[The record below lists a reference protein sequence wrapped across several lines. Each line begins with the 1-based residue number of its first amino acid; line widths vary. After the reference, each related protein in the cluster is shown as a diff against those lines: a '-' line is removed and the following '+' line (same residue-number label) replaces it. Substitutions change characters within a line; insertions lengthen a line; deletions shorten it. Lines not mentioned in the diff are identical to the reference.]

1 MLVISIL
8 GGLLAVALVIYALS
22 AFERYAARRFNHR
35 FFTLGAF
42 AAAAAAVGCIVGGR
56 YWEQAALEQGGDVS
70 NGVVLIAL
78 GALTVVGIFVRNVR
92 RAGMLVGGCGSV
104 LQASVFGVLGS
115 FGLIVLGV
123 GLALGFVGVLALSV
137 GASPV
142 YVVNRW

>member
-22 AFERYAARRFNHR
+22 AFERYAAQRFHHR

-42 AAAAAAVGCIVGGR
+42 FAAAAAIGCIVGGR
-56 YWEQAALEQGGDVS
+56 YWGQAALEQGEDVS
-70 NGVVLIAL
+70 NGLVLQAL
-78 GALTVVGIFVRNVR
+78 GALMMVGIFVRNVW
-92 RAGMLVGGCGSV
+92 RAGMLVGTCGSV
-104 LQASVFGVLGS
+104 LQASVFGVIGS

-123 GLALGFVGVLALSV
+123 GLVLGFVGVLALNV